1 MGLFTLRFVTWAF
14 SFSISLFI
22 AWPTIASRDLYRFSQ
37 VLLRSLNIIL
47 VMQVLRLEQQF
58 YDIRALTSILYAEK
72 VCTASCAQVAFWSF
86 PRDVILDLHAA
97 FPTKACIIEKPELP
111 HWIHHSRC
119 NLPMRQQ
126 LLTRSSLV
134 KPLLQSPPLPHPF
147 IDKWSS
153 NFPISFYIRPVDH
166 LCLHESCPL
175 SVSQSMFCTSFT
187 QNLFTPTLRSQKN
200 KQTISLQMQM
210 TRRAKWRKNP
220 FQKEVKKAYHGDHS
234 TWSKILESTRVP
246 PRVGDTPILFLFTF
260 NTKACSE
267 CSWSNQCC

>member
-1 MGLFTLRFVTWAF
+1 M
-14 SFSISLFI
+14 
-22 AWPTIASRDLYRFSQ
+22 
-37 VLLRSLNIIL
+37 
-47 VMQVLRLEQQF
+47 
-58 YDIRALTSILYAEK
+58 
-72 VCTASCAQVAFWSF
+72 CTASCAQVAFWSF
-86 PRDVILDLHAA
+86 PFPFWDVILDPHAA

-153 NFPISFYIRPVDH
+153 NFSISFYISPLMLAWIVPVVCQPIH
-166 LCLHESCPL
+166 VLYLLHSKSPHTHTE
-175 SVSQSMFCTSFT
+175 VT
-187 QNLFTPTLRSQKN
+187 K
-200 KQTISLQMQM
+200 KQTDDLPADADDEKSEVKEESL
-210 TRRAKWRKNP
+210 
-220 FQKEVKKAYHGDHS
+220 QKEVKKAYPGDHS

-246 PRVGDTPILFLFTF
+246 PRAGDTPILFLFTF